1 MNMATRRTRQAA
13 PRGRKVRASGG
24 IQLYAN
30 PYDTS
35 ADGFYFDSPE
45 DFDAKY
51 EQHLPVE
58 EYEIDF
64 IEGTSEEASLFNV
77 AKVNQ
82 ANLHEWFDGM
92 DQLKDYEM
100 AAAYFLLDNGMVS
113 SFSEAVEKA
122 DQLSFSEGDVKAYAE
137 QFIDDMGGPTALS
150 KETLEQYF
158 DYDSYAHDMEQNGD
172 VVEFAFGGT
181 TYTADPNSV

>member
-1 MNMATRRTRQAA
+1 M
-13 PRGRKVRASGG
+13 
-24 IQLYAN
+24 QLYAN

-35 ADGFYFDSPE
+35 ADGFYFGSAE
-45 DFDAKY
+45 EFEEKFNAN
-51 EQHLPVE
+51 LPVE

-64 IEGTSEEASLFNV
+64 IDGTSEEAALFKV
-77 AKVNQ
+77 SSVNQ
-82 ANLHEWFDGM
+82 ATLAEWFDGM

-100 AAAYFLLDNGMVS
+100 AAAYFLLDHGMVG

-122 DQLSFSEGDVKAYAE
+122 DQLSFREGNAKEYVE
-137 QFIDDMGGPTALS
+137 EFISDMGGPTALS

-158 DYDSYAHDMEQNGD
+158 DYDSYAHDMELNGD
-172 VVEFAFGGT
+172 AVEFTFGGT